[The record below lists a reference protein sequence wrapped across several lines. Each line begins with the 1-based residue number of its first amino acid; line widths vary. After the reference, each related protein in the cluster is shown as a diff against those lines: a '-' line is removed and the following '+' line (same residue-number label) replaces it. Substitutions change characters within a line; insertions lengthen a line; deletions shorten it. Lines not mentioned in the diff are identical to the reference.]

1 MPKLA
6 LKLLAAL
13 ALLAPVPAMAKEK
26 VTLALN
32 WVPTADHAPYFYAKR
47 QGWYDQAGIELT
59 IENGSGS
66 AVSAQRVG
74 AGQSDFGI
82 ADMATALLA
91 RGKGAN
97 LVAIMTVYA
106 NSPQGL
112 YWLKSSGIAGPKDF
126 AGKKLGNP
134 AGDASRVMWPA
145 FAKQVGIDPG
155 AVTFVNVS
163 PQAKVA
169 SLKSHAIDITSDF
182 YNDHDL
188 KLREFGADLGFL
200 AWRDIGINPYGNSIL
215 VNGAYLEKHRDVV
228 KAFAQVSQKAF
239 AACVKDAEPCLE
251 ALTESASGL
260 ELSHQRNQWKSRQGT
275 DARSDH
281 DPCRAGRV
289 RCGADEARL
298 RDGRGL
304 FQPGASIR
312 RCQRLHQ
319 RFSRSEH
326 QDDGGRRPVAAIKKI
341 APPRSRRRL
350 QTPRS
355 YAASLRFSA
364 ASLPRFTTTSNV
376 TL

>member
-1 MPKLA
+1 MPKLVIA
-6 LKLLAAL
+6 TVLAAL
-13 ALLAPVPAMAKEK
+13 ALAFPAAAAASEK

-32 WVPTADHAPYFYAKR
+32 WVPTADHAPYFFAKQ
-47 QGWYDQAGIELT
+47 QGWYSQAGIELT

-97 LVAIMTVYA
+97 LVAVMTVYA
-106 NSPQGL
+106 NSPQGF
-112 YWLKSSGIAGPKDF
+112 YWLKSSGIAGPTDF
-126 AGKKLGNP
+126 AGKKIGNP

-145 FAKQVGIDPG
+145 FAKQVGIDPA

-188 KLREFGADLGFL
+188 KLREFGDDLGFL

-215 VNGAYLEKHRDVV
+215 VNEAYLAKHRDVV

-239 AACVKDAEPCLE
+239 AACVKDAEPCLA
-251 ALTESASGL
+251 ALTQSASGL
-260 ELSHQRNQWKSRQGT
+260 DLAQQRNQWNRVKELMRDPTTMKVALGAFDADRMQRDYQLVATYFSLEHPFDVGKAYT
-275 DARSDH
+275 DEFL
-281 DPCRAGRV
+281 DPNIKMPADGV
-289 RCGADEARL
+289 R
-298 RDGRGL
+298 
-304 FQPGASIR
+304 
-312 RCQRLHQ
+312 
-319 RFSRSEH
+319 
-326 QDDGGRRPVAAIKKI
+326 
-341 APPRSRRRL
+341 
-350 QTPRS
+350 
-355 YAASLRFSA
+355 
-364 ASLPRFTTTSNV
+364 
-376 TL
+376 

>member
-1 MPKLA
+1 VRILAIGAPSAQSDKMPASGKEGTPMRKSA

-13 ALLAPVPAMAKEK
+13 ALLTPNVAGASEK

-32 WVPTADHAPYFYAKR
+32 WVPTADHAPYFYAR
-47 QGWYDQAGIELT
+47 QQGWYDRAGIELG

-106 NSPQGL
+106 NSPQGF
-112 YWLKSSGIAGPKDF
+112 YWLKSSGIAGPKEF
-126 AGKKLGNP
+126 AGKKIGNP

-145 FAKQVGIDPG
+145 FAKEVGIDPG
-155 AVTFVNVS
+155 SVTFVNVS

-169 SLKSHAIDITSDF
+169 ALKSHAIDITSDF

-188 KLREFGADLGFL
+188 KLREFGDDLGFL

-215 VNGAYLEKHRDVV
+215 VNAAYLEKHPDVV

-239 AACVKDAEPCLE
+239 AACVEDAEPCLK

-260 ELSHQRNQWKSRQGT
+260 DLAQQRNQW
-275 DARSDH
+275 
-281 DPCRAGRV
+281 GRV
-289 RCGADEARL
+289 KEL
-298 RDGRGL
+298 MRD
-304 FQPGASIR
+304 P
-312 RCQRLHQ
+312 
-319 RFSRSEH
+319 
-326 QDDGGRRPVAAIKKI
+326 
-341 APPRSRRRL
+341 
-350 QTPRS
+350 
-355 YAASLRFSA
+355 
-364 ASLPRFTTTSNV
+364 TTTSVALGAFDAARMKRDYELVATYFSMEHPFDVSKAYTNEFLD
-376 TL
+376 TKIKMTADGAR